1 MPSLRLCALRDG
13 QEDLNLLYALENKYK
28 ERASHYGVSEE
39 EATIDPMLAN
49 VYSELFTGVVPTTDS
64 GLFSAARTEVV
75 DLYDDLDGAEQLLVT
90 KLEESGTSV
99 YAEFYVDEAYSVK
112 VNGRTVFGVRSGNG
126 YRYEYKMDMDQSQ
139 NYLTIEMTDGER
151 TAEWSYYAGAMRK
164 RATQFGGYMPDGA
177 LTVTE
182 GSVLTIGEGYAEVL
196 LASVKFEDDLVQTME
211 FRPGL
216 EISSEIFDKELSEIS
231 SIEFMLTNLYEEDI
245 TLRVTFESNGEVY
258 TYGNVVVGAG
268 SSRTVLLDGL
278 DQITSAA
285 LKGAG
290 KIVISV
296 ENIHSDGS
304 LYSDRTIRLG
314 DIYYTEG

>member
-1 MPSLRLCALRDG
+1 M
-13 QEDLNLLYALENKYK
+13 YK
-28 ERASHYGVSEE
+28 R
-39 EATIDPMLAN
+39 
-49 VYSELFTGVVPTTDS
+49 
-64 GLFSAARTEVV
+64 
-75 DLYDDLDGAEQLLVT
+75 Q
-90 KLEESGTSV
+90 
-99 YAEFYVDEAYSVK
+99 
-112 VNGRTVFGVRSGNG
+112 
-126 YRYEYKMDMDQSQ
+126 
-139 NYLTIEMTDGER
+139 
-151 TAEWSYYAGAMRK
+151 
-164 RATQFGGYMPDGA
+164 
-177 LTVTE
+177 
-182 GSVLTIGEGYAEVL
+182 GYAEVL